1 MKQICFGPVSV
12 SRILDGDQEAMKKYG
27 GVYLNE
33 YSWAETRNAQLN
45 SIVS

>member
-1 MKQICFGPVSV
+1 MVDCDLY
-12 SRILDGDQEAMKKYG
+12 RILDGDQEALKKYG